1 MVVAEVMEVATVLLA
16 LLQQEQKLIGVGIA
30 AGTAV
35 IGPGAGMGYLI
46 GQTIASIHRQPEAF
60 EQTRTLMF
68 LGIGLVE
75 AFALYGIVFALLI
88 AFVLQERATFSPLR
102 RRFRDPVVLPGQ
114 KLHERV
120 MPVLVYG
127 CRFSSKIQDWRK
139 LWRIEPAARTR
150 RVR

>member
-1 MVVAEVMEVATVLLA
+1 MDAMA
-16 LLQQEQKLIGVGIA
+16 LLQLQGDIEAGLKLVGVGIA

-60 EQTRTLMF
+60 DQTRTLMF

-88 AFVLQERATFSPLR
+88 AFVLTGS
-102 RRFRDPVVLPGQ
+102 
-114 KLHERV
+114 
-120 MPVLVYG
+120 
-127 CRFSSKIQDWRK
+127 
-139 LWRIEPAARTR
+139 
-150 RVR
+150 

>member
-1 MVVAEVMEVATVLLA
+1 MDVVTLSEVTQGLA
-16 LLQQEQKLIGVGIA
+16 LLQVRGDVEAGLKLVGVGIA

-60 EQTRTLMF
+60 DQTRTLMF

-88 AFVLQERATFSPLR
+88 AFVLT
-102 RRFRDPVVLPGQ
+102 
-114 KLHERV
+114 
-120 MPVLVYG
+120 
-127 CRFSSKIQDWRK
+127 
-139 LWRIEPAARTR
+139 
-150 RVR
+150 

>member
-1 MVVAEVMEVATVLLA
+1 MTATMA
-16 LLQQEQKLIGVGIA
+16 LLQATGDAQEGLKLLGVGVA
-30 AGTAV
+30 AGAAV

-88 AFVLQERATFSPLR
+88 AFVL
-102 RRFRDPVVLPGQ
+102 
-114 KLHERV
+114 
-120 MPVLVYG
+120 
-127 CRFSSKIQDWRK
+127 
-139 LWRIEPAARTR
+139 
-150 RVR
+150 

>member
-1 MVVAEVMEVATVLLA
+1 MVEILA
-16 LLQQEQKLIGVGIA
+16 LLQSNVEAAKLIGTGIA

-60 EQTRTLMF
+60 DQTRTLMF

-88 AFVLQERATFSPLR
+88 AFVL
-102 RRFRDPVVLPGQ
+102 
-114 KLHERV
+114 
-120 MPVLVYG
+120 
-127 CRFSSKIQDWRK
+127 
-139 LWRIEPAARTR
+139 
-150 RVR
+150 

>member
-1 MVVAEVMEVATVLLA
+1 MGSVRKMGFTP
-16 LLQQEQKLIGVGIA
+16 
-30 AGTAV
+30 V

-88 AFVLQERATFSPLR
+88 AFVL
-102 RRFRDPVVLPGQ
+102 
-114 KLHERV
+114 
-120 MPVLVYG
+120 
-127 CRFSSKIQDWRK
+127 
-139 LWRIEPAARTR
+139 
-150 RVR
+150 

>member
-1 MVVAEVMEVATVLLA
+1 MDVVTLSEVTQGLA
-16 LLQQEQKLIGVGIA
+16 LLQVRGDVEAGLKLVGVGIA

-60 EQTRTLMF
+60 DQTRTLMF

-88 AFVLQERATFSPLR
+88 AFVL
-102 RRFRDPVVLPGQ
+102 
-114 KLHERV
+114 
-120 MPVLVYG
+120 
-127 CRFSSKIQDWRK
+127 
-139 LWRIEPAARTR
+139 
-150 RVR
+150 

>member
-1 MVVAEVMEVATVLLA
+1 MVVAEVIEVLSVAMMLFQAEGDV
-16 LLQQEQKLIGVGIA
+16 KLIGVGLA

-60 EQTRTLMF
+60 EETRTLMF

-88 AFVLQERATFSPLR
+88 AFVL
-102 RRFRDPVVLPGQ
+102 
-114 KLHERV
+114 
-120 MPVLVYG
+120 
-127 CRFSSKIQDWRK
+127 
-139 LWRIEPAARTR
+139 
-150 RVR
+150 

>member
-1 MVVAEVMEVATVLLA
+1 MDVMALSEVTQGLVM
-16 LLQQEQKLIGVGIA
+16 LQVQGDIEAGLKLVGVGIA

-60 EQTRTLMF
+60 DQTRTLMF

-88 AFVLQERATFSPLR
+88 AFVLA
-102 RRFRDPVVLPGQ
+102 
-114 KLHERV
+114 
-120 MPVLVYG
+120 
-127 CRFSSKIQDWRK
+127 
-139 LWRIEPAARTR
+139 
-150 RVR
+150 

>member
-1 MVVAEVMEVATVLLA
+1 MEVLA
-16 LLQQEQKLIGVGIA
+16 LLQGSQASIEAMRLVGTGVA

-75 AFALYGIVFALLI
+75 AFALYGLVFALLI
-88 AFVLQERATFSPLR
+88 AFVL
-102 RRFRDPVVLPGQ
+102 
-114 KLHERV
+114 
-120 MPVLVYG
+120 
-127 CRFSSKIQDWRK
+127 
-139 LWRIEPAARTR
+139 
-150 RVR
+150 